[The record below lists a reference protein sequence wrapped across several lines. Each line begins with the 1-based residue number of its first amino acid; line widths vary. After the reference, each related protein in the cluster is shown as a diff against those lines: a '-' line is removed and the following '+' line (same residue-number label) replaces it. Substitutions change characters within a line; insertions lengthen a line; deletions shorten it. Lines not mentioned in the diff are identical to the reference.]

1 MPELPEVETVRR
13 TLINFVLKK
22 KIVSV
27 DVLYPN
33 IIEDD
38 IDEFIE
44 NVSNQVINDIDRI
57 GKFLIFKLDN
67 TAFVSHLRDR
77 KSVV

>member
-33 IIEDD
+33 IIE
-38 IDEFIE
+38 
-44 NVSNQVINDIDRI
+44 I
-57 GKFLIFKLDN
+57 GR
-67 TAFVSHLRDR
+67 THV
-77 KSVV
+77 